1 MERKISNSM
10 GKPGFLGGAG
20 FFWGRLRAEGDFAN
34 RGRGSANRKL
44 ILQIEMLFLQTGY
57 QSANRWIGPANRKL
71 ILQIERLICK

>member
-1 MERKISNSM
+1 M

-44 ILQIEMLFLQTGY
+44 IF
-57 QSANRWIGPANRKL
+57 ANRNAFFANR
-71 ILQIERLICK
+71 ISICK